1 MVKGNQRRVIH
12 LKNTDSG
19 IFDEA
24 YFILREGEN
33 SSLTEESMIKEANR
47 IIEENSKS
55 DEKKKRLWARISPL
69 SFFTGMAIMA
79 AALLPFIILALI

>member
-19 IFDEA
+19 IFEEA
-24 YFILREGEN
+24 YFILREDD
-33 SSLTEESMIKEANR
+33 SPSLTEQSMIKEANR
-47 IIEENSKS
+47 IIEENSKG

-69 SFFTGMAIMA
+69 SLFTGMAVMA
-79 AALLPFIILALI
+79 AVLMPFIIAALN